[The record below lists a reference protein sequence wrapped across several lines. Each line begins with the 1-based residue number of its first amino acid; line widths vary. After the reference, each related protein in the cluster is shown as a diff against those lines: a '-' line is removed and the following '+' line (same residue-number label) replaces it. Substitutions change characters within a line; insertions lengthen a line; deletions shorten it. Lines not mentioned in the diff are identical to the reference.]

1 MSPTTLTFRGR
12 LPGVDCSPALP
23 PAEQPIRLDV
33 AALVGFAERGPVGV
47 PVAVP
52 DYAAFATIFGDD
64 LVLASDDGKPVYAQ
78 LPQAVK
84 AFFDNGG
91 VRCYALRVAGRNAT
105 AARWVLPNAAV
116 WLRDG
121 EVGEAAIRA
130 AWPGGWSEDLTVAIE
145 PFGRPL
151 AAGASYQRAGAG
163 PSELGPGELRL
174 PPGVAATVQVGD
186 LLELDLGGSGLYVR
200 VGAVASGCVTT
211 DLEVGYAPGSLPDT
225 RVPDPGGLAALGS
238 VVGVDTVVLHRFD
251 LVVRR
256 LVDGQQQQLERFGDL
271 GFGAL
276 DAVLQ
281 PSGSAVPDVTRSLHL
296 RADAQTDELLG
307 QGLLVPLPGAPAG
320 TGSTAAAGRDDLD
333 TFDPAAIFLDDR
345 LAGSTVFSLLPDAD
359 TLTSLAATP
368 AQLRGIHALLAVED
382 VAMVACPD
390 LAQRGWERQPAPV
403 PDPPPPPPPPAPA
416 PDWSRFA
423 LCADGAASPPSE
435 TGTRAD
441 PAPAA
446 GSGPVLESVAN
457 YDAAPL
463 LEVQRALITLCAA
476 RSDLVALL
484 SLPVHFDTA
493 DTLDWQSQL
502 TTTGALAAS
511 TTSALTPLSYAG
523 FWHPWLL
530 VPEPRTPQLDPLRAL
545 APDGAVAGMIAG
557 RELARGVWVA
567 PAYQGLHGPVGLR
580 PLLAEADVVRI
591 FDAHGC
597 VITQRPGAFAPL
609 AAHTLAEAGLLQLS
623 VRRLLILVRKI
634 ALRAGQRYVFE
645 VDNDRFRDLVRR
657 RFQRILDQLVRA
669 GALHAGQVVV
679 DEHAEAADSGQL
691 VVHLQLAPSS
701 PIEFITVTLVRTGE
715 GLLEVWEG

>member
-1 MSPTTLTFRGR
+1 MSATTLTFRGR

-52 DYAAFATIFGDD
+52 DYAGFGTIFGGD
-64 LVLASDDGKPVYAQ
+64 LVLATDDGKPVYAQ

-91 VRCYALRVAGRNAT
+91 VRCYALRVAGRQAT

-116 WLRDG
+116 WFADG
-121 EVGEAAIRA
+121 EVGDAVIQA
-130 AWPGGWSEDLTVAIE
+130 AWPGGWSDDLTVAVE
-145 PFGRPL
+145 PYGRPL
-151 AAGASYQRAGAG
+151 ATAASYQRAGAG
-163 PSELGPGELRL
+163 AGEVGRGELRL
-174 PPGVAATVQVGD
+174 PAGVAATVQVGD
-186 LLELDLGGSGLYVR
+186 LLDLDLGGAGLYVR
-200 VGAVASGCVTT
+200 VGAVAGGRVTT
-211 DLEVGYAPGSLPDT
+211 DLEVGYGPGSPPEG
-225 RVPDPGGLAALGS
+225 RVPDPGVLGALGS
-238 VVGVDTVVLHRFD
+238 VVGVATVVLHRFD

-271 GFGAL
+271 GFGHH
-276 DAVLQ
+276 DSVLQ
-281 PSGSAVPDVTRSLHL
+281 PSGSAEPDPSRSLNL
-296 RADAQTDELLG
+296 RADAATDALLRG
-307 QGLLVPLPGAPAG
+307 GLLVPLPGAPAQS
-320 TGSTAAAGRDDLD
+320 GSIATAGRDDLD
-333 TFDPAAIFLDDR
+333 TFDPVAIFLDDR

-359 TLTSLAATP
+359 SLTSLAAEP
-368 AQLRGIHALLAVED
+368 AQLRGIHALLGVED

-390 LAQRGWERQPAPV
+390 LVQRGWVRQPAPS
-403 PDPPPPPPPPAPA
+403 PDPPPPPPPPEPA
-416 PDWSRFA
+416 PDWSRF
-423 LCADGAASPPSE
+423 LNCDDGTAAPPAAS
-435 TGTRAD
+435 GAD
-441 PAPAA
+441 VGLASPTSA
-446 GSGPVLESVAN
+446 GRVLEPVAS
-457 YDAAPL
+457 YDAGPL
-463 LEVQRALITLCAA
+463 LDVQRALITLCAA
-476 RSDLVALL
+476 RADLVALL
-484 SLPVHFDTA
+484 SLPLHLDA
-493 DTLDWQSQL
+493 AATLDWQSQL
-502 TTTGALAAS
+502 TATGALTAS

-530 VPEPRTPQLDPLRAL
+530 VPEPTTPQLDPLRAL

-567 PAYQGLHGPVGLR
+567 PAYQALHGPVGLR
-580 PLLAEADVVRI
+580 PALTQADVVRL
-591 FDAHGC
+591 FDAHAC
-597 VITQRPGAFAPL
+597 VITHRPGAFAPL
-609 AAHTLAEAGLLQLS
+609 AAHTLAEASLLQLS

-669 GALHAGQVVV
+669 GALHAGHVVV
-679 DEHAEAADSGQL
+679 DDTADATENGQL
-691 VVHLQLAPSS
+691 IVTLHLAPSS

>member
-52 DYAAFATIFGDD
+52 DFAAFATIFGDD

-91 VRCYALRVAGRNAT
+91 VRCYALRVTGRNAT
-105 AARWVLPNAAV
+105 AARWVLPNAAI
-116 WLRDG
+116 WFSDG

-130 AWPGGWSEDLTVAIE
+130 AWPGDWSADLTVAVE
-145 PFGRPL
+145 PYGRPL
-151 AAGASYQRAGAG
+151 AAAASYQRAGAG

-186 LLELDLGGSGLYVR
+186 LLDLDLGGSGIYVR
-200 VGAVASGCVTT
+200 VGAVASGSITT

-238 VVGVDTVVLHRFD
+238 VVGVGTVVLHRFD

-256 LVDGQQQQLERFGDL
+256 LVDGQQQQLERFADL
-271 GFGAL
+271 GFGGL
-276 DAVLQ
+276 GAVLQ
-281 PSGSAVPDVTRSLHL
+281 PSGSAAPDVTRSLHL
-296 RADAQTDELLG
+296 RADAVTDELLG
-307 QGLLVPLPGAPAG
+307 EGLLVPLPGVQTG
-320 TGSTAAAGRDDLD
+320 TGSIAAAGGDDLD
-333 TFDPAAIFLDDR
+333 TFDPVAIFLDDR

-390 LAQRGWERQPAPV
+390 LAQRGWVQQPAPP
-403 PDPPPPPPPPAPA
+403 PDPPPTPPPPPPG
-416 PDWSRFA
+416 PDWSRFVRCDGPTA
-423 LCADGAASPPSE
+423 GPPPAAD
-435 TGTRAD
+435 AD
-441 PAPAA
+441 VAPAA
-446 GSGPVLESVAN
+446 SSGRVLEPVAS
-457 YDAAPL
+457 YDAGPL

-476 RSDLVALL
+476 RADLVALL
-484 SLPVHFDTA
+484 SLPVHFDAAT
-493 DTLDWQSQL
+493 TLDWQSQL
-502 TTTGALAAS
+502 TATGALAAS

-545 APDGAVAGMIAG
+545 APDGAVAGMVAG
-557 RELARGVWVA
+557 RELSRGVWVA
-567 PAYQGLHGPVGLR
+567 PAYQALHGPVGLR
-580 PLLAEADVVRI
+580 PRLTETDVVRL

-597 VITQRPGAFAPL
+597 VITQRPGAFAPI

-623 VRRLLILVRKI
+623 VRRLVILVRKI

-679 DEHAEAADSGQL
+679 DDHAEAADSGQL
-691 VVHLQLAPSS
+691 IVHLQLAPSS